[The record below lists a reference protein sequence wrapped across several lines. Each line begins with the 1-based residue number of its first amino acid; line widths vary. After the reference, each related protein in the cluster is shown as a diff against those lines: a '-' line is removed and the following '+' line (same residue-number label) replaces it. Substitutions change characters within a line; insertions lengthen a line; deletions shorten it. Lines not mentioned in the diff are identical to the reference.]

1 MTGAVAQIWRHP
13 IKSHGREA
21 LKNVALVAGQTMAWD
36 RAWAVAHSQSKIDGT
51 DWAPCVNFSRG
62 AKTPSLMAISATLDD
77 ARRILTLTHPD
88 RPILRFSPETEA
100 AAFLV
105 WVAPLMPADRAAST
119 RLVRVPDRGM
129 TDTDFPSISLL
140 NLASN
145 AALSQRIGTEM
156 SPNRWRA
163 NIWLKGMEPW
173 QEFELIGK
181 TLQLGAAQLTV
192 RERIVRCMATTANPE
207 TGHRD
212 ADTLGALQA
221 GWNHQDFGIYAE
233 VTKSGA
239 ISVNDIVEVMP

>member
-1 MTGAVAQIWRHP
+1 MTGGVAKIWRHP

-21 LKNVALVAGQTMAWD
+21 LETVALVAGQTMPWD

-51 DWAPCVNFSRG
+51 VWAPCVNFSRG

-77 ARRILTLTHPD
+77 ATGILTLTHPD
-88 RPILRFSPETEA
+88 RPILRFSPETQA
-100 AAFLV
+100 AEFLA
-105 WVAPLMPADRAAST
+105 WVAPLMPADRAASA
-119 RLVRVPDRGM
+119 RLVHVPDRGM
-129 TDTDFPSISLL
+129 TDTDFPSISLI

-145 AALSQRIGTEM
+145 DELSQQIGTEM
-156 SPNRWRA
+156 SPIRWRA
-163 NIWLKGMEPW
+163 NIWLNGMEPW

-212 ADTLGALQA
+212 ADTLGALRS
-221 GWNHQDFGIYAE
+221 GWGHQDFGIYAE

-239 ISVNDIVEVMP
+239 INVDDVLEIMP